1 MEIFLADNS
10 GFCFGVRRAVKLSE
24 ERARETENS
33 IASLGSI
40 IHNPQEVER
49 LKNLGVIPR
58 EKIDEIIE
66 KEVIIR
72 THGISFREQEL
83 LENEG
88 FKIHDCTCPYVKRL
102 QGIAHDY
109 AQKGYYILVFGDKNH
124 PEVKGVLGRTLG
136 NGQAYKNSEE
146 IKLENKGQAI
156 CILAQTTENSLE
168 FSESVNELKR
178 VFFNIVVFNTICSAT
193 EKRKSSTLETLKKVE
208 VMLIIG
214 GRNSANT
221 NKLFELCKDKGVA
234 AYLVENSSELKK
246 EWFTGIARVGI
257 TAGASTPDWI
267 IEEVVRSMEEIK
279 ELQEKVEETQ
289 ETQETEETATPEQ
302 HESEVPME
310 QLDQDISR
318 MTDVKPGN
326 VVIGTVVQINNEE
339 VLVDVGG
346 KSEGVIPARELSYR
360 KDFVI
365 SENINLGDQ
374 FKVLVLKTDSEDGT
388 MVLSKKR
395 AESEEMVGKLESAF
409 TNGETIEAEVT
420 EVVKGGILVD
430 VGIRGFIP
438 ASQIDR
444 GYVED
449 LTQFIGQKLQLKI
462 VEFDPKNRKA
472 VLSRKKVLDEEYEAK
487 KAVLLSELAEG
498 QTRKGVV
505 QRITNF
511 GAFVDLGGI
520 DGLLHVSEM
529 GWNRVGHPSDV
540 VSEGDELDVYILGVD
555 KENEK
560 VSLGLKQLAPSPWST
575 APEKYPV
582 GSIVE
587 GKVVRLA
594 SFGAFVEIEP
604 GVDGLVHVSQISWE
618 RVEKPEDAISIGQI
632 IQTKVLEVNS
642 AEKRMSLSIKD
653 TLEKPIKEVKPKT
666 KQRAPQPVYK
676 EEIVNSTISDAL
688 TPEQIEMLTSLK
700 N

>member
-1 MEIFLADNS
+1 
-10 GFCFGVRRAVKLSE
+10 
-24 ERARETENS
+24 
-33 IASLGSI
+33 
-40 IHNPQEVER
+40 
-49 LKNLGVIPR
+49 
-58 EKIDEIIE
+58 
-66 KEVIIR
+66 
-72 THGISFREQEL
+72 
-83 LENEG
+83 
-88 FKIHDCTCPYVKRL
+88 
-102 QGIAHDY
+102 
-109 AQKGYYILVFGDKNH
+109 
-124 PEVKGVLGRTLG
+124 
-136 NGQAYKNSEE
+136 
-146 IKLENKGQAI
+146 
-156 CILAQTTENSLE
+156 
-168 FSESVNELKR
+168 
-178 VFFNIVVFNTICSAT
+178 
-193 EKRKSSTLETLKKVE
+193 
-208 VMLIIG
+208 
-214 GRNSANT
+214 
-221 NKLFELCKDKGVA
+221 
-234 AYLVENSSELKK
+234 
-246 EWFTGIARVGI
+246 
-257 TAGASTPDWI
+257 
-267 IEEVVRSMEEIK
+267 MEEIK
-279 ELQEKVEETQ
+279 ELQEQEKVEETQ
-289 ETQETEETATPEQ
+289 ETKEVQEKPAPEQ
-302 HESEVPME
+302 QESEVPME

-326 VVIGTVVQINNEE
+326 VVIGTVVQINSEE

-395 AESEEMVGKLESAF
+395 AESEEMVGKLETAY

-487 KAVLLSELAEG
+487 KAVLLNELAEG

-653 TLEKPIKEVKPKT
+653 TLEKPIKESKPKAR
-666 KQRAPQPVYK
+666 QSAPQPVYK
-676 EEIVNSTISDAL
+676 EETVNSTISDAL
-688 TPEQIEMLTSLK
+688 TPEQIEMLNSFK